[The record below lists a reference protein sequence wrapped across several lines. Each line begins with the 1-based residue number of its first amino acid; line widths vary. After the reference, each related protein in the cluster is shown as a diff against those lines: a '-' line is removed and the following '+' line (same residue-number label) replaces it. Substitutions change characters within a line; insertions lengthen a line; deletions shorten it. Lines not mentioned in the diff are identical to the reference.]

1 MFKIIESI
9 IRVNVFLAADLLLNS
24 NLTSGIQTHPLPTT
38 AVKTNTA
45 RFTCIIR
52 GEKAPSKITWLRD
65 DVEVDMTTASVV
77 TTTSGDDTTTI
88 LTLDNVMTAGQYKCT
103 ATFDSP
109 DGEVVSNLADLGV
122 FGE

>member
-1 MFKIIESI
+1 M
-9 IRVNVFLAADLLLNS
+9 FLAANLLPKS
-24 NLTSGIQTHPLPTT
+24 KPTSGIQTQPIATT
-38 AVKTNTA
+38 AVKTNSA

-77 TTTSGDDTTTI
+77 TTTSGDDTTTV
-88 LTLDNVMTAGQYKCT
+88 LTLDNVMSAGQYKC
-103 ATFDSP
+103 AASFDSP
-109 DGEVVSNLADLGV
+109 DGEVVSNLADLGL